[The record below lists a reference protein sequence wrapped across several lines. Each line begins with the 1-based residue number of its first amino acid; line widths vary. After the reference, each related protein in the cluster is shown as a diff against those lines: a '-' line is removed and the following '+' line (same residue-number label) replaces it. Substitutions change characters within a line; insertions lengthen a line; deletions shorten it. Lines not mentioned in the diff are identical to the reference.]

1 VTEPNVTG
9 NLHARSTGHV
19 PVLLAE
25 ILATLQPR
33 PGETYADA
41 TAGRGGHASAVAP
54 LVGATGG
61 IVLNDADAENLEF
74 AAARVRASTAENSPT
89 PTVTPIHGN
98 FALLPRRMEQAGL
111 RANAF
116 LADLGFASNQID
128 RAERGF
134 SFARAGPLD
143 MRFDA
148 SRGLSAFDLVNQA
161 PERELAR
168 ILREFGEEPAA
179 GRVARAIVAARSTGV
194 IATTDAL
201 ADVIRSVVSKPP
213 DSGID
218 PATRSFQGLR
228 IAVNDELGSL
238 DALLAAIESAAR
250 KLRPD
255 PPGSVPKTVAGPG
268 PHPVPW
274 LAPGARVAILTFHS
288 LEDRPVK
295 AHFADM
301 CKSGLATDLA
311 PGGVTATEEEKRSNP
326 RARSAR
332 LRAIRLIGG

>member
-1 VTEPNVTG
+1 MSEPTV
-9 NLHARSTGHV
+9 STHSDAPGPGHV
-19 PVLLAE
+19 PVLLSE
-25 ILATLQPR
+25 ILAVLQLR
-33 PGETYADA
+33 PGETHADA
-41 TAGRGGHASAVAP
+41 TAGRGGHASAAGVA
-54 LVGATGG
+54 VGKSGS
-61 IVLNDADAENLEF
+61 IVLNDADAENLQY
-74 AAARVRASTAENSPT
+74 AAARIRASAPTEASPS
-89 PTVTPIHGN
+89 VTTIHGN

-111 RANAF
+111 SAHGF

-134 SFARAGPLD
+134 SFARSGPLD

-168 ILREFGEEPAA
+168 ILRDFGEEPAA
-179 GRVARAIVAARSTGV
+179 GRVARAIVSARAIAP

-201 ADVIRSVVSKPP
+201 ADVVRSVVPRSP

-238 DALLAAIESAAR
+238 DALLAAIESVAR
-250 KLRPD
+250 KHQ
-255 PPGSVPKTVAGPG
+255 PGPVPKTGAAGRA
-268 PHPVPW
+268 W

-301 CKSGLATDLA
+301 CKRGLATDLA
-311 PGGVTATEEEKRSNP
+311 PGGVTAGENEKRSNP

-332 LRAIRLIGG
+332 LRAIRLIGA

>member
-1 VTEPNVTG
+1 MSEPAADNNPPVPDS
-9 NLHARSTGHV
+9 RVEVPGHI
-19 PVLLAE
+19 PVLLRE
-25 ILATLQPR
+25 ILDVLSPR
-33 PGETYADA
+33 EGETYADA
-41 TAGRGGHASAVAP
+41 TAGRGGHASAV
-54 LVGATGG
+54 GAAIGSSGG
-61 IVLNDADAENLEF
+61 IVLNDADAANLEF
-74 AAARVRASTAENSPT
+74 AAARVRGTVPGHAA
-89 PTVTPIHGN
+89 PTVTTIHGN

-111 RANAF
+111 SADAF

-134 SFARAGPLD
+134 SFARSGPLD
-143 MRFDA
+143 MRFDP

-161 PERELAR
+161 PERELVR

-179 GRVARAIVAARSTGV
+179 GRVARAIVAARAAGPIT
-194 IATTDAL
+194 TTDAL

-250 KLRPD
+250 RHQ
-255 PPGSVPKTVAGPG
+255 PGTVPKTPGSGP
-268 PHPVPW
+268 PW
-274 LAPGARVAILTFHS
+274 LAGGARVAILTFHS

-301 CKSGLATDLA
+301 CKRGLAIDLA
-311 PGGVTATEEEKRSNP
+311 PGGVTATEDEKRCNP

-332 LRAIRLIGG
+332 LRAIRLIGA

>member
-1 VTEPNVTG
+1 MSQPETQVQSPG
-9 NLHARSTGHV
+9 PGHV
-19 PVLLAE
+19 PVLLNE
-25 ILATLQPR
+25 IVAVLRPQ

-41 TAGRGGHASAVAP
+41 TAGRGGHAAAMATQ
-54 LVGATGG
+54 VGASGA
-61 IVLNDADAENLEF
+61 IVLNDADAENLAF
-74 AAARVRASTAENSPT
+74 ATTRVQQAAAVGESKPLSVTA
-89 PTVTPIHGN
+89 IQGN
-98 FALLPRRMEQAGL
+98 FAMLPRRMEGAGL
-111 RANAF
+111 AAHAF

-134 SFARAGPLD
+134 SFARSGPLD

-161 PERELAR
+161 PERELSR
-168 ILREFGEEPAA
+168 IFREYGEEPGA
-179 GRVARAIVAARSTGV
+179 GRVARAIIAARAAAPIT
-194 IATTDAL
+194 TTDAL

-238 DALLAAIESAAR
+238 DALLALIRLAAE
-250 KLRPD
+250 KHKVSP
-255 PPGSVPKTVAGPG
+255 VPKTLSGSG
-268 PHPVPW
+268 PW

-295 AHFADM
+295 AQFADM
-301 CKSGLATDLA
+301 CKHGLATDLA
-311 PGGVTATEEEKRSNP
+311 PGGITATEDEKRTNP

-332 LRAIRLIGG
+332 LRAIRLIGA